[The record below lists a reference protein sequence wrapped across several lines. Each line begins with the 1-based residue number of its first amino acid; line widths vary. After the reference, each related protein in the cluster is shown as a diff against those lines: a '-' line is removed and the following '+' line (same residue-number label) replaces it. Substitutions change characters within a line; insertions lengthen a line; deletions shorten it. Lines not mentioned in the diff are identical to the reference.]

1 MLLAVQNRLI
11 VAAWAACGAYAA
23 AVATTAQAYADQ
35 PFTIGGFSGVDIFSR
50 DTELGNSWMVDQ
62 VPNTSVLVGL
72 RVGWLALPRLYP
84 AWRGQP
90 QLEFEAEFKLAPAFT
105 ANGSTSNGDQ
115 AYFAPVFGWRAHA
128 VGSLRIAPWLRAHVL
143 AGAGGESV
151 ASTSPYMADE
161 TDAMVYWGVGVR
173 AAAKELSD
181 DWRLRLDAR
190 HGFTAGRGDSLAST
204 VELHLGVE
212 TSFGTGPARRSRRP
226 RVEPVLRNKPTPGD
240 GGEHVGADAVHVNTD
255 NDAVAATLDNPAPA
269 HVEPAAVADTD
280 ADGIANTDDKCPDA
294 SETRNGFLDAD
305 GCPNLVP
312 AVLRDSPFV
321 EFPRGS
327 AKLGPKATQQLTE
340 VASVLRATSELKL
353 SLVGYDAGGGKTAAR
368 LRERRVS
375 SIQWF
380 LLDRGI
386 AAERLSAA
394 TESSND
400 SDPAPLRSGQAD
412 RIELRIAP

>member
-1 MLLAVQNRLI
+1 MLVGVQNRLI
-11 VAAWAACGAYAA
+11 VAVWAACGASTA
-23 AVATTAQAYADQ
+23 AVATTARAYADQ
-35 PFTIGGFSGVDIFSR
+35 PFTIGGFSGVDFFSR

-90 QLEFEAEFKLAPAFT
+90 QLEVEAEFKLAPAFT
-105 ANGSTSNGDQ
+105 ANDSRSDGAQ

-128 VGSLRIAPWLRAHVL
+128 VASLRVAPWLRAHVL

-173 AAAKELSD
+173 AAAKQLSD

-190 HGFTAGRGDSLAST
+190 HGFTAGRDASLAST

-212 TSFGTGPARRSRRP
+212 TSFGTGPARHARRLL
-226 RVEPVLRNKPTPGD
+226 VAPVLPGSNAAAAANDNPTPGD
-240 GGEHVGADAVHVNTD
+240 SVQHVGAEAVLVTTD
-255 NDAVAATLDNPAPA
+255 TEAVAATREAP
-269 HVEPAAVADTD
+269 EPTPRVDTD

-294 SETRNGFLDAD
+294 SETRNGLLDDD
-305 GCPNLVP
+305 GCPDLVP
-312 AVLRDSPFV
+312 AVLSDTPIV

-327 AKLGPKATQQLTE
+327 AKLGLKATQQLTE
-340 VASVLRATSELKL
+340 VASVLRGSGKLKL
-353 SLVGYDAGGGKTAAR
+353 SLVGHDAGGGKTAAR

-380 LLDRGI
+380 LLDLGV
-386 AAERLSAA
+386 AAERLSVV

-400 SDPAPLRSGQAD
+400 ATQTE
-412 RIELRIAP
+412 RIELRVAP

>member
-1 MLLAVQNRLI
+1 M
-11 VAAWAACGAYAA
+11 VAAWTVCGAC
-23 AVATTAQAYADQ
+23 AVATSSRAYADQ

-50 DTELGNSWMVDQ
+50 DTELGNSWMLDQ
-62 VPNTSVLVGL
+62 VPNTSVLMGL

-90 QLEFEAEFKLAPAFT
+90 QLELEAEFKLAPAFT
-105 ANGSTSNGDQ
+105 SNGSTTNGAQ

-128 VGSLRIAPWLRAHVL
+128 VASVRVAPWLRAHVL

-190 HGFTAGRGDSLAST
+190 HGFTAGRVDTLAST

-212 TSFGTGPARRSRRP
+212 TSFGAGPPHRSRPP
-226 RVEPVLRNKPTPGD
+226 RVEVALSAAALAHNTATLAPKVSPGD
-240 GGEHVGADAVHVNTD
+240 NVEHVRADAVRV
-255 NDAVAATLDNPAPA
+255 
-269 HVEPAAVADTD
+269 DTD
-280 ADGIANTDDKCPDA
+280 PNAIATVHVDTVAITGANDKCPDA
-294 SETRNGFLDAD
+294 SKPRDGFHDAG
-305 GCPNLVP
+305 GCPDLVP
-312 AVLRDSPFV
+312 AVLRAWPVV

-327 AKLGPKATQQLTE
+327 AKLGPKATQQLIE
-340 VASVLRATSELKL
+340 VATMLRATGELKL
-353 SLVGYDAGGGKTAAR
+353 SLVSHDAGGGKTAAR
-368 LRERRVS
+368 LRERRVA

-386 AAERLSAA
+386 AAERLSVVHEA
-394 TESSND
+394 
-400 SDPAPLRSGQAD
+400 SDASGQAE
-412 RIELRIAP
+412 RIELRVAP